1 MHQHPWQHGQDRQ
14 RTPWRSHQ
22 GQRLLRYAV
31 ALLGATMLAACGGGG
46 GDSGSSG
53 GSTAAATSSAPAT
66 PVRLCP
72 AALDYTTTFTGGTGS
87 GELVKVQID
96 TSKKTWQV
104 TFLDSSVPRTTGTVL
119 PTRSD
124 TTGGQNVMTGTL
136 SQETGLPTDKLNQCA
151 FQLNG
156 ASLDPNRPARL
167 FVGEGVA
174 GGTIPG
180 ARIQFNGVLGAGA
193 VPDTTF
199 PYFQFIGFAQ
209 TETDLTKI
217 AGQYNGYGFHEVPSK
232 NFQTVA
238 QDYRMALAADG
249 SFQVCDNKTGG
260 TCSQKGKNFVPQ
272 ANGSLMSANYKGEID
287 PPTLGA
293 TLGRAYLIVGKL
305 RGQLVPVMI
314 RVGYANGSLTNG
326 MALGADDEI
335 GIGMMAPA
343 VAVTQGTVNGEYV
356 GVDSNFAYRTTALV
370 AADAAMLDPFHPS
383 DASLATALKLDFS
396 QQLPGVVT
404 TTRKDGAAGS
414 PTGKFI
420 FTGGVFG
427 FLESRSGSPYF
438 TIGAFVQ

>member
-1 MHQHPWQHGQDRQ
+1 MHKAPLFPSSGARPAFSSPA
-14 RTPWRSHQ
+14 RARRAS
-22 GQRLLRYAV
+22 RLARYALALAGA
-31 ALLGATMLAACGGGG
+31 ALLTACGGGG
-46 GDSGSSG
+46 GDGDHTSAAP
-53 GSTAAATSSAPAT
+53 AAAI

-96 TSKKTWQV
+96 TSKMTWQV
-104 TFLDSSVPRTTGTVL
+104 TFLDSSVPRATGTVQ

-124 TTGGQNVMTGTL
+124 TASGSNVMSGKL
-136 SQETGLPTDKLNQCA
+136 QPETGLPTEKLNQCA
-151 FQLNG
+151 FQLAG

-180 ARIQFNGVLGAGA
+180 ARIQFDGVAGAGV

-209 TETDLTKI
+209 TETDLGKI
-217 AGQYNGYGFHEVPSK
+217 AGQYNGSGFHEVPSK

-238 QDYRMALAADG
+238 QDYRMTLAADG
-249 SFQVCDNKTGG
+249 SFLVCDNKPGG
-260 TCSQKGKNFVPQ
+260 TCAQKGNKFVPT
-272 ANGSLMSANYKGEID
+272 AGGALLSTNYAAEL
-287 PPTLGA
+287 PPTLGG

-314 RVGYANGSLTNG
+314 RVGYASGSIGGVLGG
-326 MALGADDEI
+326 MPLGADDEI

-343 VAVTQGTVNGEYV
+343 AAVAQGSVNGEYV
-356 GVDSNFAYRTTALV
+356 GVDSSFDYRTTALV
-370 AADAAMLDPFHPS
+370 GPDATMLDPFRAS
-383 DASLATALKLDFS
+383 DASLATAFALDYA
-396 QQLPGVVT
+396 QQVPGVVT
-404 TTRKDGAAGS
+404 TTRKGGAAGG
-414 PTGKFI
+414 PTGKFM

-427 FLESRSGSPYF
+427 FLESRGGSPYF